1 MKFLHVL
8 SPSVMICLISPN
20 KGDRPLHYC
29 GLTVRSVKTFLIV
42 ARIFLVAALFYKPFM
57 HAPHGEAQLRKIA
70 RYSGG

>member
-8 SPSVMICLISPN
+8 SPSVVICLDPPIV
-20 KGDRPLHYC
+20 DRPLHYC
-29 GLTVRSVKTFLIV
+29 DLTVRSVKTFLIV
-42 ARIFLVAALFYKPFM
+42 TRIFLVAALFYKPFM